1 MLGVCEITSQRPF
14 ENLGRQ
20 SLCHHPRNKIN
31 FENYIRAI
39 TNKVNRML
47 RMIKIG
53 FTCMYIVLH
62 VSIPCAGEALAREL
76 YTGLVTTQTETH

>member
-1 MLGVCEITSQRPF
+1 MG
-14 ENLGRQ
+14 GRGEKP
-20 SLCHHPRNKIN
+20 PRNKLH